1 MFPGLN
7 RQCGR
12 FTAPVPFR
20 QALGRRSL
28 AGFTLLSLWFQLG
41 LSAAFAQ
48 LEMLNTEEEIRK
60 SDSQSLPGSAPEP
73 AETPPGAQ
81 THSKM
86 QTATVTATSKPLAS
100 NSMLGHL
107 LLAMAY
113 ERDPLLG
120 KWIKKRKR
128 TEPAAALGLIAVYGV
143 TMAQGINGVLDA
155 YKEPI
160 TTNVHRGRLPILVP
174 YTLTIVQAG
183 LGLATFLGISVWAH
197 HCNRHIQARQQE
209 LQGRVD
215 RVLQKLAGGVHDQAV
230 SQELSALVGE
240 DAKEEYL
247 KLWHVIHP
255 HPNMQADEF
264 GTGSPKSS
272 EPVPSQKPQPVK

>member
-1 MFPGLN
+1 MFRELN
-7 RQCGR
+7 RQCGP
-12 FTAPVPFR
+12 FAPPAPFR

-28 AGFTLLSLWFQLG
+28 TGFTLLALLMQFSPP
-41 LSAAFAQ
+41 AAYAQ

-60 SDSQSLPGSAPEP
+60 SDSQSLPEPAPEP
-73 AETPPGAQ
+73 AETPPGPKTQ
-81 THSKM
+81 PKM

-100 NSMLGHL
+100 NSMLGRL

-128 TEPAAALGLIAVYGV
+128 TEPAAALGLISVYGV

-183 LGLATFLGISVWAH
+183 LGLVTFVGISVWVH
-197 HCNRHIQARQQE
+197 HCNRHIQVRQQE
-209 LQGRVD
+209 LHSRVD
-215 RVLQKLAGGVHDQAV
+215 RVLQKLAGGVHDRAV

-240 DAKEEYL
+240 DAKDEYL

-255 HPNMQADEF
+255 HPNMQAEEF
-264 GTGSPKSS
+264 ETGSPKSS
-272 EPVPSQKPQPVK
+272 EPVPSQKPKPAK